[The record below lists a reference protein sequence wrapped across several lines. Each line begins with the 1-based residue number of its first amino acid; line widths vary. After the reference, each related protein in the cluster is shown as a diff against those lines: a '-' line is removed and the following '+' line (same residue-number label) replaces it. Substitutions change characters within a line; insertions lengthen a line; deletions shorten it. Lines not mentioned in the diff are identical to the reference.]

1 MDEEGNANEE
11 TAKHFN
17 TDNVALAFRKA
28 AEFYRKAK
36 CPQVNIYD
44 NDTDKYIAEW
54 D

>member
-1 MDEEGNANEE
+1 LKKG
-11 TAKHFN
+11 
-17 TDNVALAFRKA
+17 

-54 D
+54 DWKVIS